1 MPGRHDPAQSRLI
14 WPPSPGLFRLRLV
27 KGAWA
32 VPARILFGGL
42 WQAEID
48 EALNAPH
55 ADAVLARGV
64 DTIWHGGLR
73 IDQDEYDWL
82 IATKRHAEAHDP
94 SHPCLHP
101 TRAID
106 RSRLR
111 AFRPHQTEEPRP

>member
-1 MPGRHDPAQSRLI
+1 MSDRHAPAQSRLI

-32 VPARILFGGL
+32 VPTRILRGTL

-48 EALNAPH
+48 ETLNAPH
-55 ADAVLARGV
+55 ADPALARGV

-82 IATKRHAEAHDP
+82 IGMKRYAEQSNHD
-94 SHPCLHP
+94 HPCLHP

-111 AFRPHQTEEPRP
+111 PFVPATQQRTMP